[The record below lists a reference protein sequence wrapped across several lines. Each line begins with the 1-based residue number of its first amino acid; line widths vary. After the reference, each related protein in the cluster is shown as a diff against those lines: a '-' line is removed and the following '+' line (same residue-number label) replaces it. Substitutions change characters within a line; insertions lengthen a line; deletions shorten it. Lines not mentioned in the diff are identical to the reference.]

1 MQSTFN
7 VEKIKSLI
15 PHRYPFL
22 LVDKVLDVTEQN
34 IHALKNVTI
43 NEPFFQ
49 GHFPDSPVMP
59 GVLIVEALA
68 QAAGILMGN
77 TIELSGVSMEDKL
90 MFFMSID
97 NVKFRQVV
105 APGDQVHLQVELTQK
120 RASIAKFAGKAL
132 VDGKVVTEANFMA
145 MISDRA

>member
-1 MQSTFN
+1 MQSAFN

-22 LVDKVLDVTEQN
+22 LVDRVLDVTEQN

>member
-1 MQSTFN
+1 MESVFN
-7 VEKIKSLI
+7 IEKVKSLI

-22 LVDKVLDVTEQN
+22 LVDKVLEITEAN
-34 IHALKNVTI
+34 IKALKNVTI

-49 GHFPDSPVMP
+49 GHFPGSPVMP

-68 QAAGILMGN
+68 QAAGVLMGN
-77 TIELSGVSMEDKL
+77 AIERSGASMEDKL

-105 APGDQVHLQVELTQK
+105 VPGDQVHLQVELTQK